1 MPFLLSTLLFYRL
14 DCLLG
19 FYIYSFIFIIVSYDF
34 IKKKNINK
42 LFVVLLFFI
51 SILFNYI
58 HFYIYPGSLNILLNF
73 CFVSTLYFFLITK
86 KFILSTSPDFK
97 LVLENVKKDFILSIN
112 KYDNFIAANIL
123 ANEKNTLKKIVKKKN
138 N

>member
-19 FYIYSFIFIIVSYDF
+19 FHVYSLILIILLYDV

-42 LFVVLLFFI
+42 LFAVLLFFL
-51 SILFNYI
+51 SILINHI
-58 HFYIYPGSLNILLNF
+58 HLYIYPGFLNILFNF
-73 CFVSTLYFFLITK
+73 CFVSILYFFLITK
-86 KFILSTSPDFK
+86 NFILCTSPDFNF
-97 LVLENVKKDFILSIN
+97 VLKNVKKDFISSIK

-123 ANEKNTLKKIVKKKN
+123 ANEKSTLKKIVKKKK
-138 N
+138 

>member
-14 DCLLG
+14 DCLLD

-123 ANEKNTLKKIVKKKN
+123 ANEKNTLKKIVKKKK
-138 N
+138 